1 MQSLVQRVLKIGRE
15 GGSLPLLGIK
25 CLSEKTWYRKVSSSL
40 LFNLVKQ
47 SLNLTSSL
55 PGSKKVHANI
65 FGSQDFSLLSFD
77 DGFRIWSCKFKGVI

>member
-1 MQSLVQRVLKIGRE
+1 MFVRKKLGIGR
-15 GGSLPLLGIK
+15 
-25 CLSEKTWYRKVSSSL
+25 VSSSL

-55 PGSKKVHANI
+55 PGSKKVHENI

-77 DGFRIWSCKFKGVI
+77 DGFKI